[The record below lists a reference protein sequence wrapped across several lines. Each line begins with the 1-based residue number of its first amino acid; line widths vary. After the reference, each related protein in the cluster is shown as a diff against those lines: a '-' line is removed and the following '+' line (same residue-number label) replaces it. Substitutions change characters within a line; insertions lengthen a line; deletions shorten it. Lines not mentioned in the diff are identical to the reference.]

1 MLYQASCFYKGFVLE
16 CDIVDNIDISK
27 DTFLGVLHSSFIVF
41 TVVCFYFV
49 IIVVTLSSLFLFL
62 VQVKRLDCIKALV
75 AFNADINVFNR
86 GSHTPLDVAKHGD
99 CKDIAKLLEDVGGL
113 TSKAIMD
120 GYQEAEELGFKPE
133 MSKAVMNMDKDVMEM
148 TVSYGGAA
156 GPFGGRD
163 RDRVD
168 KDMAKVNG
176 GGVNPDALTS
186 KLQDVKES
194 GSEDTDIGYQ
204 RQREDGD
211 ESVYFSPAEERQMEE
226 RQMDSIPEGEKNI
239 FLSGSS

>member
-1 MLYQASCFYKGFVLE
+1 MTILIYPK
-16 CDIVDNIDISK
+16 IH
-27 DTFLGVLHSSFIVF
+27 FLVYYICSSFIVF

-49 IIVVTLSSLFLFL
+49 IIVVTLSSLLLFL
-62 VQVKRLDCIKALV
+62 VQVKKLDCVKALV
-75 AFNADINVFNR
+75 AFDADINVFNR
-86 GSHTPLDVAKHGD
+86 SSQTPLDIAKHGD

-113 TSKAIMD
+113 TSRAIMD
-120 GYQEAEELGFKPE
+120 GYQEAEDLGFKPE
-133 MSKAVMNMDKDVMEM
+133 MSKEVMNMDKDVMEM

-168 KDMAKVNG
+168 KDVAKVNG

-211 ESVYFSPAEERQMEE
+211 ETVYFSPAEE

-239 FLSGSS
+239 FLSGSSKSPTHVIVPPNFVFGK